1 MASLRQKQYSVLGM
15 STLSFAVNFAV
26 WTMFSIIGIRI
37 KDELGLSESQFGLM
51 VALPILTGSLVR
63 LPLGLITDRF
73 GGRIVFFIHML
84 LVAIPIYGLAFAS
97 QYWHYLVLGLFVGL
111 AGGSFAVG
119 IAYTSAWFE
128 KERQGTAMGIFGAGN
143 AGAAITNLVAPMIV
157 VAFGWRMVPQVYS
170 VAMLVT
176 AVLFWLFTW
185 TDPAHLKGAAEASQ
199 RPTLA
204 KQLAPLAELRVW
216 RFGLYY
222 FFVFGGFV
230 ALALWLPKYYIA
242 EYGLDLK
249 TASFITMLFTLPSGL
264 IRALGGWFS
273 DHYGARSVNWGVFWV
288 CLVCLFFLSY
298 PQTTMTIHGIQGDL
312 SLGIGLNVWLFTF
325 LVFVVGIAQ
334 GFGKASVYRIIH
346 DYYPSNMGTVGGM
359 VGVIGGLGGFCL
371 PILFG
376 YAADHIGRALLLLH
390 VAVRP
395 DRGLHGLDALRD
407 QAATPHRR
415 PGRLGR
421 RRPSSHPSHPLLRNA
436 VMGMIANTQL
446 KAAQGPLLLDWR
458 PEDPE
463 FWARNGKRIASR
475 NLWISIPALL
485 LAFAVWMIW
494 STVTV
499 RLNSAGF
506 AFSNDQLFLLA
517 ALPSISGATL
527 RVFYSFMV
535 PIFGGRRWTALST
548 ASMLIP
554 CIWLGF
560 AVQDPSTPYWVFALI
575 ALLCGFGGGNFA
587 SSMSNIS
594 FFYPK
599 SQQGTALG
607 LNAGLGNLGVS
618 VMQFAVPLAV
628 AGGLFGA
635 FGGEP
640 QQLGDGG
647 RLWLQNAG
655 WIWVPFIAVVSVA
668 AWFGMNDIADA
679 KASFRDQAVIFKRK
693 HNWLMCWLY
702 VATFGSFIGF
712 SAGFAMLSKTQF
724 PDVNPLQYAFLG
736 PLVGA
741 LSRPLGGWLADKFGG
756 ARITLWNYALMIG
769 GVFAVIAFLPGDGG
783 QGNFFGFLG
792 AFILLFFF
800 AGIGNGSTFRMIPV
814 IFRNEWAR
822 RVRDGQADEAG
833 AARNASMESAAV
845 IGFSAAIGAFGGF
858 FIPKAFGTSLHMTG
872 SAEGALYVFIA
883 YYLSCIV
890 ATWWWYARKGAESP
904 C

>member
-1 MASLRQKQYSVLGM
+1 
-15 STLSFAVNFAV
+15 
-26 WTMFSIIGIRI
+26 
-37 KDELGLSESQFGLM
+37 
-51 VALPILTGSLVR
+51 
-63 LPLGLITDRF
+63 
-73 GGRIVFFIHML
+73 
-84 LVAIPIYGLAFAS
+84 
-97 QYWHYLVLGLFVGL
+97 
-111 AGGSFAVG
+111 
-119 IAYTSAWFE
+119 
-128 KERQGTAMGIFGAGN
+128 
-143 AGAAITNLVAPMIV
+143 
-157 VAFGWRMVPQVYS
+157 
-170 VAMLVT
+170 
-176 AVLFWLFTW
+176 
-185 TDPAHLKGAAEASQ
+185 
-199 RPTLA
+199 
-204 KQLAPLAELRVW
+204 
-216 RFGLYY
+216 
-222 FFVFGGFV
+222 
-230 ALALWLPKYYIA
+230 
-242 EYGLDLK
+242 
-249 TASFITMLFTLPSGL
+249 
-264 IRALGGWFS
+264 
-273 DHYGARSVNWGVFWV
+273 
-288 CLVCLFFLSY
+288 
-298 PQTTMTIHGIQGDL
+298 
-312 SLGIGLNVWLFTF
+312 
-325 LVFVVGIAQ
+325 
-334 GFGKASVYRIIH
+334 
-346 DYYPSNMGTVGGM
+346 
-359 VGVIGGLGGFCL
+359 
-371 PILFG
+371 
-376 YAADHIGRALLLLH
+376 
-390 VAVRP
+390 
-395 DRGLHGLDALRD
+395 
-407 QAATPHRR
+407 
-415 PGRLGR
+415 
-421 RRPSSHPSHPLLRNA
+421 
-436 VMGMIANTQL
+436 MGMIANTQL
-446 KAAQGPLLLDWR
+446 KAARGPLLLDWR

-693 HNWLMCWLY
+693 HNWLMCLLY
-702 VATFGSFIGF
+702 LGTFGSFIGYA
-712 SAGFAMLSKTQF
+712 AGFPLLIKSQF
-724 PDVNPLQYAFLG
+724 PNVNPLAYAWLG

-741 LSRPLGGWLADKFGG
+741 VVRPFGGWLADKLGG
-756 ARITLWNYALMIG
+756 ARVTLWNFIVMAIAVV
-769 GVFAVIAFLPGDGG
+769 GVTVFLPSAGNEGHFGG
-783 QGNFFGFLG
+783 FFVCFLV
-792 AFILLFFF
+792 LFLTT
-800 AGIGNGSTFRMIPV
+800 GIGNGSTFRMIPV
-814 IFRNEWAR
+814 IFLTEAMRGVDKNNAAA
-822 RVRDGQADEAG
+822 VAQANKEGNTLG
-833 AARNASMESAAV
+833 AATLGFTAAM
-845 IGFSAAIGAFGGF
+845 AAYGGF
-858 FIPKAFGTSLHMTG
+858 FIPKSYGSSIALTGAPHAALWCFAAFYL
-872 SAEGALYVFIA
+872 VCIA
-883 YYLSCIV
+883 V
-890 ATWWWYARKGAESP
+890 TWWYYARKHAEMP